1 MATQKNVIHTE
12 LTATNNTSAPVDR
25 AAASI
30 QKFDEA
36 AQKANKGGLRLMR
49 GGLGQ
54 LGHQVQDVAVQLQ
67 MGQNAMLVFGQQGS
81 QIASLMGPNGAIIGA
96 VLAVGA
102 ALATSFVPSVMGAR
116 DATKLLADAAEKAE
130 KVFNPKFANSTLEL
144 ADAFRE
150 LAKESETLAKNTL
163 LQSLSTAMDAVEVT
177 TKALDKSVEN
187 LTFNLAQ
194 FAATQRSDPVAAL
207 AANFDIGAD
216 KADELNQKIKAFR
229 KGIEGSG
236 PALTTFLNDLLEQK
250 LRSGDS
256 AIALGTA
263 SAEIINY
270 VNEIDRNNKIIS
282 TANGLLDTFN
292 EELGKNP
299 KAAKEAAKKIEQ
311 FADKLQSAF
320 RKSTGLTSAQI
331 LGLELQTLKE
341 LEPAQ
346 ADRLAG
352 MIREMR
358 QTEINEQAAKNAA
371 EAEKKRNKEL
381 AEEDRAIAAA
391 RKEFLK
397 SEDAANA
404 ILDAVQKKKDI
415 RAKDV
420 ENLRSSMLSQ
430 QEVLAESLQKE
441 MDLLTQFAA
450 DDVANEQLATELKI
464 KAQEEYY
471 SKVEELRKKSKNF
484 EDKNAT
490 EKTQMVLD
498 GLGEAFKGVQANNKK
513 MFAVQKAYNIAQAI
527 MSTYT
532 GAAKALETYPPPLS
546 FAMAAAQV
554 AAGMAQVA
562 QIRAQSFDGGGF
574 TGRGSRSG
582 GMDGKGGFPAIL
594 HPNETV
600 VDHTKG
606 QSGGIT
612 IVNNIDA
619 TGAGADVDMKIR
631 AAMQQTSQQTI
642 LSIQDLMRRRRF
654 G

>member
-30 QKFDEA
+30 QKFDKA

-256 AIALGTA
+256 AIALSTA

-270 VNEIDRNNKIIS
+270 VNELDRNNKIIS

-299 KAAKEAAKKIEQ
+299 KAAEEAAKKIEQ

-341 LEPAQ
+341 LKPAQ

-397 SEDAANA
+397 SEDTANA

-490 EKTQMVLD
+490 EKTKMVLD

>member
-30 QKFDEA
+30 QKFDKA

-102 ALATSFVPSVMGAR
+102 ALATSFVPNVMGAR

-270 VNEIDRNNKIIS
+270 VNELDRNNKIIS

-299 KAAKEAAKKIEQ
+299 KAAEEAAKKIEQ

-397 SEDAANA
+397 SEDTANA

>member
-1 MATQKNVIHTE
+1 MATQKNLIHTE
-12 LTATNNTSAPVDR
+12 LLATDNTSVPVDR

-30 QKFDEA
+30 QKFDKA

-54 LGHQVQDVAVQLQ
+54 LGHQVQDIAVQLQ

-299 KAAKEAAKKIEQ
+299 KAAEEAAKKIEQ

-397 SEDAANA
+397 SEDTANA

-490 EKTQMVLD
+490 EKTKMVLD

-612 IVNNIDA
+612 VINNIDA

>member
-12 LTATNNTSAPVDR
+12 LTAANNTSAPVDR

-30 QKFDEA
+30 QKFDKA

-270 VNEIDRNNKIIS
+270 VNELDRNNKIIS

-299 KAAKEAAKKIEQ
+299 KAAEEAAKKIEQ

-397 SEDAANA
+397 SEDTANA

>member
-30 QKFDEA
+30 QKFDKA

-256 AIALGTA
+256 AIALSTA

-270 VNEIDRNNKIIS
+270 VNELDRNNKIIS

-299 KAAKEAAKKIEQ
+299 KAAEEAAKKIEQ

-397 SEDAANA
+397 SEDTANA

-490 EKTQMVLD
+490 EKTKMVLD

>member
-12 LTATNNTSAPVDR
+12 LLATDNTSVPVDR

-30 QKFDEA
+30 QKFDKA

-270 VNEIDRNNKIIS
+270 VNELDRNNKIIS

-299 KAAKEAAKKIEQ
+299 KAAEEAAKKIEQ

-397 SEDAANA
+397 SEDTANA

>member
-1 MATQKNVIHTE
+1 MATEKNVIHTE

-30 QKFDEA
+30 QKFDKA

-102 ALATSFVPSVMGAR
+102 ALATSFVPNVMGAR

-270 VNEIDRNNKIIS
+270 VNELDRNNKIIS

-299 KAAKEAAKKIEQ
+299 KAAEEAAKKIEQ

-397 SEDAANA
+397 SEDTANA

>member
-1 MATQKNVIHTE
+1 
-12 LTATNNTSAPVDR
+12 
-25 AAASI
+25 
-30 QKFDEA
+30 
-36 AQKANKGGLRLMR
+36 MR

-116 DATKLLADAAEKAE
+116 DATKLLAEAAEKAE

-187 LTFNLAQ
+187 LTFNLSQ

-270 VNEIDRNNKIIS
+270 VNELDRNNKIIS

-299 KAAKEAAKKIEQ
+299 KSAEEAAKKIEQ

-331 LGLELQTLKE
+331 LALELQTLKE

-391 RKEFLK
+391 RKEFLR
-397 SEDAANA
+397 SEDTANA
-404 ILDAVQKKKDI
+404 ILDAVQKKKDV

-441 MDLLTQFAA
+441 MDLLTQFAS
-450 DDVANEQLATELKI
+450 DDVANEQLAAELKI

-490 EKTQMVLD
+490 EKTKMVLD

-513 MFAVQKAYNIAQAI
+513 MFAVQKAYSIAQAI
-527 MSTYT
+527 MSTYA
-532 GAAKALETYPPPLS
+532 GASKAIETYPPPLS

-574 TGRGSRSG
+574 TGKGSRSG

-612 IVNNIDA
+612 IINNIDA
-619 TGAGADVDMKIR
+619 TGADANVDMKIR

-642 LSIQDLMRRRRF
+642 MSIQDLMRRRRF
-654 G
+654 V

>member
-1 MATQKNVIHTE
+1 MATQKNLIHTE
-12 LTATNNTSAPVDR
+12 LLATDNTSVPVDR

-30 QKFDEA
+30 QKFDQA

-270 VNEIDRNNKIIS
+270 VNELDRNNKIIS

-490 EKTQMVLD
+490 EKTKMVLD

>member
-1 MATQKNVIHTE
+1 MATQKNLIHTE
-12 LTATNNTSAPVDR
+12 LLATDNTSVPVDR

-30 QKFDEA
+30 QKFDKA

-256 AIALGTA
+256 AIALSTA

-270 VNEIDRNNKIIS
+270 VNELDRNNKIIS

-299 KAAKEAAKKIEQ
+299 KAAEEAAKKIEQ

-397 SEDAANA
+397 SEDTANA

-490 EKTQMVLD
+490 EKTKMVLD

>member
-1 MATQKNVIHTE
+1 MATQNNIIHTQ
-12 LTATNNTSAPVDR
+12 LLATDNTSGPVDK
-25 AAASI
+25 AASSI
-30 QKFDEA
+30 KKFDKEA
-36 AQKANKGGLRLMR
+36 KKANKQGLRMMR

-54 LGHQVQDVAVQLQ
+54 LGYQVQDVAVQLQ
-67 MGQNAMLVFGQQGS
+67 MGQNAMLIFGQQGS
-81 QIASLMGPNGAIIGA
+81 QIASIFGPNGAIIGA

-177 TKALDKSVEN
+177 TRALDESVEN
-187 LTFNLAQ
+187 LTFNLSQ
-194 FAATQRSDPVAAL
+194 FAATQRSDPVSAL

-236 PALTTFLNDLLEQK
+236 PALTAFLNNLLEQK

-270 VNEIDRNNKIIS
+270 VNELDRNNKIIS

-292 EELGKNP
+292 EELAKNP
-299 KAAKEAAKKIEQ
+299 KAAEEAAKKIEE

-331 LGLELQTLKE
+331 LGLELQNLKE

-358 QTEINEQAAKNAA
+358 QTEINEQVAKNAA

-397 SEDAANA
+397 SEDTANA
-404 ILDAVQKKKDI
+404 ILDAAQKKKDI

-441 MDLLTQFAA
+441 MDLLTKFAA
-450 DDVANEQLATELKI
+450 DDVANEQLATDLKI

-471 SKVEELRKKSKNF
+471 SKVEEIRKKSKNF

-498 GLGEAFKGVQANNKK
+498 GLGETFKGVQANNKK
-513 MFAVQKAYNIAQAI
+513 MFAVQKAYSIAQAI
-527 MSTYT
+527 MSTYA
-532 GAAKALETYPPPLS
+532 GASKAIETYPPPLS

-574 TGRGSRSG
+574 TGNGSRSG

-606 QSGGIT
+606 QGGGIT
-612 IVNNIDA
+612 IINNVDA
-619 TGAGADVDMKIR
+619 SGSSGDVDMKIR
-631 AAMQQTSQQTI
+631 SAMQQTSQQTI
-642 LSIQDLMRRRRF
+642 LSIQDLMRRKRF